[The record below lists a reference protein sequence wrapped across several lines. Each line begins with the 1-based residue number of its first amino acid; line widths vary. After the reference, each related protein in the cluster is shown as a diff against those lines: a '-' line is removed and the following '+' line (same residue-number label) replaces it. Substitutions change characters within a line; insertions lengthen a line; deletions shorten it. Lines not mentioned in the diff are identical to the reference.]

1 MNNLFKF
8 NDIWKLFIR
17 PYRSEYTMNE
27 LGNFILNFY
36 IPNKK
41 NN

>member
-8 NDIWKLFIR
+8 NDLWKLFIR

-27 LGNFILNFY
+27 LGNILYNILIKF
-36 IPNKK
+36 
-41 NN
+41 